1 MVLRAGGQ
9 APYTTSQAATTVVD
23 WFRDRAPSGP
33 INAEAI
39 MRAGVQESLAPR
51 TISSLRLLDLIDK
64 EGAPSEQFLDF
75 QRIRG
80 EDEYRT
86 RLQEWLRGV
95 YGEVLEYCDPS
106 QDSYERVVEA
116 FRGYQP
122 QGQRRAMAALLLG
135 LWRYAGLPVASPPKA
150 PTGASSQRP
159 RPQPRAPKAKA
170 TTPINTASRL
180 EGAFPSQG
188 GGLPAGLLG
197 LLHQVPQGGNGW
209 SKATRDN
216 FLAAFTAVL
225 DFSVPIVEPSS
236 APETEDDDVGED

>member
-1 MVLRAGGQ
+1 MALQAGGQ
-9 APYTTSQAATTVVD
+9 APYTTSQAAVTVVD

-33 INAEAI
+33 ITPEAI
-39 MRAGVQESLAPR
+39 TRAGVPESLANR
-51 TISSLRLLDLIDK
+51 TFNSLRMLDLLDKD
-64 EGAPSEQFLDF
+64 GSPTEQFQDF

-95 YGEVLEYCDPS
+95 YGEVLQYCDPS

-122 QGQRRAMAALLLG
+122 QGQRRAMAGLLLG
-135 LWRYAGLPVASPPKA
+135 LWRYAGLPVASAPKA

-159 RPQPRAPKAKA
+159 RPQLRAPKAKPTA
-170 TTPINTASRL
+170 PINTASRV
-180 EGAFPSQG
+180 EGAYPLQG

-197 LLHQVPQGGNGW
+197 LLHQIPQDGNGW

-225 DFSVPIVEPSS
+225 DFSVPIVEPST
-236 APETEDDDVGED
+236 APEPEDDTEED